1 MNIIP
6 SNTVKHLD
14 PNTVKRLR
22 EIDNI
27 VGIKDSSGQFETI
40 ESYIQQCREDF
51 IVLSGTDSL
60 ILPTLKAGGSG
71 GIAATSNVIPEIV
84 VSIYESLDR
93 KSTRL
98 NSSHVA
104 ISYAV
109 FCLK

>member
-84 VSIYESLDR
+84 VSIYESFASEIGR
-93 KSTRL
+93 ASCRER
-98 NSSHVA
+98 V
-104 ISYAV
+104 
-109 FCLK
+109 